1 MTSRVGSTARRQGG
15 GSGDPRTDTQLVEAA
30 AEGEQAAFAEL
41 YRRHVDKAMGAAR
54 GVVSNADDT
63 ADAVSDAFANVF
75 RVVRAGR
82 FPEGAGFEAYA
93 VTAARRAAIDHV
105 RREARTVSGD
115 GMDHADVHSTDVRPS
130 ERVVA
135 VESAALVARAF
146 SGLATHLRAVLY
158 LTEVEEMPM
167 REAAVLL
174 GVTPNA
180 CAQRAVRARAR
191 LRQRYLQAHVAPA
204 AEPACRDTV
213 DRLGAYVAAGLSP
226 RDVAKVEGHLEGCET
241 CRHRVVELRDIGT
254 VLRRAVLAGSPA
266 GAPAPASS
274 PRRGPQPRP
283 APSSQGGEGDA
294 SAGAT

>member
-1 MTSRVGSTARRQGG
+1 MPVVGCLETVVTSKAGSRTRRQGG
-15 GSGDPRTDTQLVEAA
+15 GRGDPRADTQLVEAA
-30 AEGEQAAFAEL
+30 ADGEQAAFAEL

-54 GVVSNADDT
+54 GVVSNAHDT

-82 FPEGAGFEAYA
+82 FPPGAGFEAYM
-93 VTAARRAAIDHV
+93 VTAARRAAIDQV
-105 RREARTVSGD
+105 RRAARIVSDD
-115 GMDHADVHSTDVRPS
+115 GMDQTEMHSTEVRPS

-158 LTEVEEMPM
+158 LTEVEGMPM
-167 REAAVLL
+167 REAAALL

-204 AEPACRDTV
+204 ADPACRHTV
-213 DRLGAYVAAGLSP
+213 DRLGAYVGAGLST
-226 RDVAKVEGHLEGCET
+226 RDVGKVEAHLEGCET
-241 CRHRVVELRDIGT
+241 CRHRVVELSDIGT
-254 VLRRAVLAGSPA
+254 VLRRALPPESIDV
-266 GAPAPASS
+266 ASLV
-274 PRRGPQPRP
+274 RP
-283 APSSQGGEGDA
+283 AALPE
-294 SAGAT
+294 